1 VVAENRVGLFLK
13 SKFFSPLVLWLLLT
27 MALWSAGFYYSY
39 KTIYEPRYCFKLSR
53 LGVDNTLIVKLTAAE
68 KRKFIAVWR
77 EARKEQCTDKI
88 SPMLD
93 ILEIGLRTGHV
104 TEIVIQSAREDLPP
118 ELEWE
123 IVWTKD
129 WTRENIIQKIES
141 NTRSIR
147 LFRYQ
152 NGIIM
157 FVMAPILIVIVGAM
171 VLSLLRKL
179 GAKIAGV

>member
-1 VVAENRVGLFLK
+1 MTA
-13 SKFFSPLVLWLLLT
+13 
-27 MALWSAGFYYSY
+27 ALWSGGIYYSY
-39 KTIYEPRYCFKLSR
+39 ITIYEPLYCFKLSR
-53 LGVDNTLIVKLTAAE
+53 LGVDNTLIVKLSAAE

-77 EARKEQCTDKI
+77 EARKEQCTDKM

-93 ILEIGLRTGHV
+93 ILEIGLKTGHI
-104 TEIVIQSAREDLPP
+104 TEIVIQSARENLPP

-129 WTRENIIQKIES
+129 WTRENVIQKIES

-152 NGIIM
+152 NSIVLFI
-157 FVMAPILIVIVGAM
+157 VAPILLVIVGAIL
-171 VLSLLRKL
+171 LSVLRKL
-179 GAKIAGV
+179 GAKIAGL